1 MGWRG
6 RGLRAGVPAA
16 RRARSALFGLL
27 LRPLGRRPSV
37 PGPLRRYPLSPGIFS
52 ASAPCSLVPPAS
64 DLLSPE
70 SRCPG
75 SPSATAPPAQGPGFL
90 RSTSPPPAPIASPG
104 SPRPRVTPPGLC
116 RPHSEVGSARARIR
130 LLRREDPSLAL
141 ARAQAA
147 WSDPVLGPMCRSVS
161 PLEAATH
168 RLRAWA
174 SVPELAVGAPGCGPC
189 FRSPLGL
196 DNLARSRGRK
206 VHGSR
211 RVGTRHADCCAGSA
225 CFLSRGV
232 C

>member
-6 RGLRAGVPAA
+6 RGLRAGVPSA
-16 RRARSALFGLL
+16 RRARSALFGPL

-37 PGPLRRYPLSPGIFS
+37 PGPLRRDPLSPGIFS

-64 DLLSPE
+64 NLLSPE
-70 SRCPG
+70 SRRPG
-75 SPSATAPPAQGPGFL
+75 SPSATAPLAQGPGFL
-90 RSTSPPPAPIASPG
+90 RSRSPPPAPIASPG
-104 SPRPRVTPPGLC
+104 SPRPRVTPPGLSAALRGGLLSGPDPAFAAGRSLIGAC
-116 RPHSEVGSARARIR
+116 RRSGGLVG
-130 LLRREDPSLAL
+130 P
-141 ARAQAA
+141 
-147 WSDPVLGPMCRSVS
+147 GPGPDVSVS
-161 PLEAATH
+161 PLEAAAH
-168 RLRAWA
+168 RLPAWA

-211 RVGTRHADCCAGSA
+211 RVGTRHADCRAGSA
-225 CFLSRGV
+225 CFLSKGV